1 MGATWIIFFTPYI
14 RKALFIGGALLVA
27 GLLLWGWG
35 ESRYHAGKS
44 AGASQE
50 RIAWEAQRAIDL
62 AKQAVQKAADQARID
77 QIEAEYQTL
86 QEQLNQERAEA
97 ALEEA
102 TRKDNKSDEIAI
114 PRSLS
119 RALNEVGR

>member
-14 RKALFIGGALLVA
+14 RKALYIGGALVVA
-27 GLLLWGWG
+27 VLLLWGWG
-35 ESRYHAGKS
+35 TSRYHAGYT

-62 AKQAVQKAADQARID
+62 AKQAAQKAADQARID

-97 ALEEA
+97 ALEEVI
-102 TRKDNKSDEIAI
+102 RKEAAESKPALPKSLGQAI
-114 PRSLS
+114 NRV
-119 RALNEVGR
+119 R